1 MTDLDLDVDQRGRLV
16 RDETFRATAHSD
28 EFRDTPVFVAGDA
41 GRGQSLI
48 VWGIAEGRAVAA
60 EVDRALMGDTALPR
74 PINPTDVALRA

>member
-1 MTDLDLDVDQRGRLV
+1 MSTPARSAVASAASPAAAL
-16 RDETFRATAHSD
+16 RATANSD